1 LAQGIIRKVLLIEA
15 TIIRPKQR
23 GPCQVRSKTTHP
35 CPHQAVVEICGVP
48 FCEPC
53 AREQKA
59 YFAMGELTQD
69 PRTHGLRN
77 EPLVRASGER
87 TEI

>member
-1 LAQGIIRKVLLIEA
+1 LIEA
-15 TIIRPKQR
+15 TMRRTKQR
-23 GPCQVRSKTTHP
+23 GPCQVRSKTAHP
-35 CPHQAVVEICGVP
+35 CPHQAVAEICGVP

-53 AREQKA
+53 ARKQEA

-69 PRTHGLRN
+69 PREDPRAHGLRN
-77 EPLVRASGER
+77 GPLVGTPGER